1 VTITLDDLR
10 TLLTTEGV
18 KYFISPDQPL
28 LSMGFT
34 GLTGQ
39 YQMVMSIDL
48 DGRFLQFRTMGYL
61 RCPADHAHLEAV
73 LRVLGHLDYQLRLTK
88 FGWDPADGEIVGYAD
103 LWLEDATLGQ
113 AQFSAMLHCFL
124 SGIDLNHGRIE
135 KTIETGTDPGPVEPG
150 DVLAAA
156 ASRLPP
162 ELREAVEKLGKKA
175 EDEKEKDEEK
185 EEDEKEPDQPER
197 SFPKL

>member
-1 VTITLDDLR
+1 VTITLDGLKA
-10 TLLTTEGV
+10 LLTTEGV

-28 LSMGFT
+28 LSMGFS

-39 YQMVMSIDL
+39 YQMVMHVDL
-48 DGRFLQFRTMGYL
+48 DDRFLQFRTVGYL

-103 LWLEDATLGQ
+103 LWLEDATLTQG
-113 AQFSAMLHCFL
+113 QFSAMLHCFL

-135 KTIETGTDPGPVEPG
+135 KTIETGTDPGEVQPG
-150 DVLAAA
+150 VVLAEA

-162 ELREAVEKLGKKA
+162 ELREAVEKLAKKV
-175 EDEKEKDEEK
+175 EDEKASDK
-185 EEDEKEPDQPER
+185 PER
-197 SFPKL
+197 TFPKL